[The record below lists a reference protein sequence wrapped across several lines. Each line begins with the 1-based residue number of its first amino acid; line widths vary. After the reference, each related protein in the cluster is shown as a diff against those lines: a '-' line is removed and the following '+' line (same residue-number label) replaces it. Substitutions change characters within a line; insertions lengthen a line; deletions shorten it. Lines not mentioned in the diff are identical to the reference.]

1 MSKIYRATLWAI
13 LPFALLFLLLPG
25 GAYGQ
30 QLEKATL
37 RLNWVISG
45 VHVPFVVA
53 KEKGI
58 YKEQGIDISIFEG
71 QGSGTAVK
79 LVAAGQDTFGLAI
92 YGAMLSAI
100 AKGAEVKG
108 IFSIGQRSEEAI
120 ITLADS
126 GINEPKD
133 LKGKSIAAA
142 PGSAS
147 SALLPAFLKAV
158 GLSESDVKVVQLA
171 GEAGR
176 MALIRKQIDADVA
189 FVTDAVPQLEQV
201 GVKVNIMDWADYGL
215 NLPGVGV
222 VASDKTIKE
231 KPDLIKRFLKATTRG
246 WEYAERNMDE
256 SLDIVRKIYPQ
267 VKEKEVLRRQLI
279 YTIDRAATPNTK
291 GKPLGWHSPKDYEV
305 SLELLHKYAGLAK
318 KLTFEESVTNGF
330 IPDSKPWVLTFR
342 APM

>member
-1 MSKIYRATLWAI
+1 MTKMHRATLWAVFFFSVFFI
-13 LPFALLFLLLPG
+13 ALPHQ
-25 GAYGQ
+25 AYSQ

-53 KEKGI
+53 KDKGF
-58 YKEQGIDISIFEG
+58 YKEEGIDLSIFEG

-79 LVAAGQDTFGLAI
+79 LVAAGQDTFGLGI
-92 YGAMLSAI
+92 YGAMLNAI
-100 AKGAEVKG
+100 AKEAEVKG

-120 ITLADS
+120 ITLVES
-126 GINEPKD
+126 GIKEPKD

-147 SALLPAFLKAV
+147 SALLPVFLKAV
-158 GLSESDVKVVQLA
+158 GLSEADVKVIQLA

-189 FVTDAVPQLEQV
+189 FVTDAVPQLEHA

-222 VASDKTIKE
+222 FASNKTIKE
-231 KPDLIKRFLKATTRG
+231 KPELIKRFLKATAKG
-246 WEYAERNMDE
+246 WGYTALNMDE
-256 SLDIVRKIYPQ
+256 SLDIVKKAYPQ
-267 VKEKEVLRRQLI
+267 IKEKEVLRRQLI
-279 YTIDRAATPNTK
+279 YAIDRIATPNTK
-291 GKPLGWHSPKDYEV
+291 GKPIGWHSPKDYEA
-305 SLELLHKYAGLAK
+305 SLELLFKYAGLGK
-318 KLTFEESVTNGF
+318 KLTFEECVTNEF

-342 APM
+342 PSL